1 MRDCVATEQD
11 ATDAGNEDDRVAS
24 TPTMR
29 EVFDLDLEEL
39 DFRGAVTGLVS
50 LVGAVALIGVLGP
63 VAMAAGIAALF
74 VIAGDSD
81 ETYGPDGVQVGLVVV
96 GSIITLVVGWS
107 SNSAVAA
114 TITLTLVTVGATLLS
129 LRGPRTAAAGT
140 YALLWATLTL
150 SIGTTDESAAAMTVA
165 FFAGGLLALGALWLS
180 ERVPDPKDS
189 TESSTD
195 EAADA
200 DDEGGGGPTPW
211 GIRTF
216 AVVRALAAGTCV
228 ALGYWLFAD
237 HSAWALLTFVLVL
250 QPPKQQAVLVGVQRT
265 LGTTAGVLAGML
277 IAQLVGD
284 QTAVIAIA
292 FAVSGFLM
300 LATKNVNYALSTMFT
315 TTLLLFAGRLLQGDV
330 FSTGWQRLLATLVGV
345 VAAFAVL
352 GAMNLIAGQRAPA
365 TDGDGEAA

>member
-1 MRDCVATEQD
+1 MK
-11 ATDAGNEDDRVAS
+11 
-24 TPTMR
+24 

-39 DFRGAVTGLVS
+39 DLRGAVTGLVA
-50 LVGAVALIGVLGP
+50 LFGAVALIGVLGP
-63 VAMAAGIAALF
+63 VAMAAAIAALF

-114 TITLTLVTVGATLLS
+114 TITLTLVTLGATLVS
-129 LRGPRTAAAGT
+129 RRGPRTAAAGT

-150 SIGTTDESAAAMTVA
+150 IIGTTDESAAAMTVA
-165 FFAGGLLALGALWLS
+165 FFAGGLLALGALWLA
-180 ERVPDPKDS
+180 ERMPDPKDS
-189 TESSTD
+189 TGGGPD

-200 DDEGGGGPTPW
+200 DEEEEDGGGPTPW

-216 AVVRALAAGTCV
+216 AVVRALAAGACV

-292 FAVSGFLM
+292 FAACGFLM

-315 TTLLLFAGRLLQGDV
+315 TTLLLLAGRLLQGDV

-352 GAMNLIAGQRAPA
+352 GAMNLITDQRAPA